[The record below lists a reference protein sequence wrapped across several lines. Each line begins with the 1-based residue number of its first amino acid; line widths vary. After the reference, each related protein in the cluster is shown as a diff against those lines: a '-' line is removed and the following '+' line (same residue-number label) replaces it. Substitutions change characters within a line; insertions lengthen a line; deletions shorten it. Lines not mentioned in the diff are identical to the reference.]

1 MAAAQKSGASAVVAQ
16 LPQGYATVLGKEF
29 AGGVDLSGGQWQTF
43 AIARAYLRDAAVL
56 VLDEPAAAL
65 DALAEQQVYRQFLSM
80 SAGKTVLLISH
91 RLGSARLADRI
102 IFLQRGRIVQVGT
115 HDELICTGG
124 PYAELYELQAAW
136 YRDQE
141 AGA

>member
-1 MAAAQKSGASAVVAQ
+1 
-16 LPQGYATVLGKEF
+16 
-29 AGGVDLSGGQWQTF
+29 
-43 AIARAYLRDAAVL
+43 VL

-65 DALAEQQVYRQFLSM
+65 DALAEQEVYRQFLSM

-102 IFLQRGRIVQVGT
+102 IFLQRGQIVQAGT
-115 HDELICTGG
+115 HDQLMQAGG

-141 AGA
+141 ASA